1 MKRIR
6 SIAPSQRLACAL
18 VLIIMGLI
26 FLGGCAISHKYGPYY
41 GKVIDAETKQPIE
54 GAVVLV
60 VYKTEQW
67 GLAGSV
73 EHFADAQET
82 LTNKNGEFRISPKR
96 VNTIRVLSGWEL
108 HPQVVIFKPGYGC
121 YPKHKDVKP
130 MFIPNGTLPSNQ
142 YVTVELPNVKNEPK
156 RARLENYGC
165 YPSPSVPEAS
175 YKKLLHL
182 INQEAVSLGLERDRE
197 PRGER

>member
-1 MKRIR
+1 MQGVKSRYLSKCLASS
-6 SIAPSQRLACAL
+6 SI
-18 VLIIMGLI
+18 LIIGLLI
-26 FLGGCAISHKYGPYY
+26 FLASCAISHKYGPYY

-54 GAVVLV
+54 GAAVLV
-60 VYKTEQW
+60 VYTTEQC

-96 VNTIRVLSGWEL
+96 VNTLRVLSGWEL
-108 HPQVVIFKPGYGC
+108 HPQVIIFKPGYGC

-130 MFIPNGTLPSNQ
+130 MFIPNGTLPLNQ
-142 YVTVELPNVKNEPK
+142 YVTVELPDVKNEPK